1 MTDAGY
7 EHNLSKQNLFSILAK
22 KTQLILFLDNY
33 GSTYDTND
41 DLNAKMY
48 FGLKNQLEI
57 TTVVERNESRIFKR
71 DITHFKPV
79 YPFIFVLPGAHQ

>member
-7 EHNLSKQNLFSILAK
+7 EDNLSKQNLFSTLAK

-41 DLNAKMY
+41 DLNEKMY
-48 FGLKNQLEI
+48 FCLKNQLEI
-57 TTVVERNESRIFKR
+57 TTVVERNESRIVIQRVFCSSIYWRIKN
-71 DITHFKPV
+71 PV
-79 YPFIFVLPGAHQ
+79 KLLI